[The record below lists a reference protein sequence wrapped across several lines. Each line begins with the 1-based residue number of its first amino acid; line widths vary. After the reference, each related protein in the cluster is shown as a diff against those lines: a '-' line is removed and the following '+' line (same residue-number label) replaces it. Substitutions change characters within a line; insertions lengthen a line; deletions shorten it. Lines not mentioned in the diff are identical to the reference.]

1 MVSQEQRDRQKG
13 LTGWQK
19 ELTALHMEM
28 TISMYLGMERKV
40 SVSTFTKLY
49 NTDIISE
56 EQDSTQ
62 YLPEHHQYS
71 NKSTLIL
78 PHHVDKN
85 TNRPSIH
92 VNVTQICE
100 SKSDHTLM

>member
-1 MVSQEQRDRQKG
+1 MASQEHKDRQE
-13 LTGWQK
+13 

-28 TISMYLGMERKV
+28 TISTYLGMERKV

-56 EQDSTQ
+56 EQDGTQ
-62 YLPEHHQYS
+62 YLAEHHQYS

-85 TNRPSIH
+85 THRPSVH
-92 VNVTQICE
+92 VKVTQICE
-100 SKSDHTLM
+100 SKSDHAPM